1 MLTTSSDIHEKGRV
15 AKAAGKESAPEADL
29 GQGVNATTGRIR
41 VKIDKKDGSK
51 RTDGATAMTGGREHG
66 VIGHG
71 ASSAGSETHGM
82 RIDEVMAIGRRSNR
96 CASSTTLRE
105 VGIASL
111 KIQSQAIGS
120 VAHPMSV
127 LSLLSLSC
135 SEAGQGADLYR
146 NLVM

>member
-1 MLTTSSDIHEKGRV
+1 MLMTSSDIHEKGKV
-15 AKAAGKESAPEADL
+15 AKAAGKESAPGADR

-41 VKIDKKDGSK
+41 AKIGKNDGSK
-51 RTDGATAMTGGREHG
+51 RTDGATAMTGDREHG
-66 VIGHG
+66 VIVHG
-71 ASSAGSETHGM
+71 ASSAGSETRGM
-82 RIDEVMAIGRRSNR
+82 RVDKAMASGRRSNR

-111 KIQSQAIGS
+111 KTQSQAIGS

-127 LSLLSLSC
+127 LLLLSLSC
-135 SEAGQGADLYR
+135 SEAGQGADLYQ